1 MYMYTYICIYMCICI
16 YNFLGDYVLLR
27 YADNIHDPTMSFLLQ
42 TKYAQFLPLALCHKI
57 DFWFY

>member
-1 MYMYTYICIYMCICI
+1 MCICI
-16 YNFLGDYVLLR
+16 YDFLGDYVLLR

-42 TKYAQFLPLALCHKI
+42 TKYAQFLPRALCHKI